1 MKFPCEFSLK
11 VMGETNMDLDLAISP
26 ILNKY
31 IGDIEMIKFAT
42 KESAAGKY
50 QSITVTFTA
59 ESQEQ
64 LDNIYR
70 EITALPNVLMV
81 L

>member
-1 MKFPCEFSLK
+1 
-11 VMGETNMDLDLAISP
+11 MGKSDANLEEEISP
-26 ILNKY
+26 IIHKHVPNIEY
-31 IGDIEMIKFAT
+31 IPISTRA
-42 KESAAGKY
+42 SAHGKY
-50 QSITVTFTA
+50 TSITYTFTA

-70 EITALPNVLMV
+70 EVTALPNVLMV

>member
-1 MKFPCEFSLK
+1 
-11 VMGETNMDLDLAISP
+11 MGESQANIEEEITPIIHKYVPNMEHIPTSAR
-26 ILNKY
+26 
-31 IGDIEMIKFAT
+31 
-42 KESAAGKY
+42 ESSHGKY

-59 ESQEQ
+59 DSQEQ